1 MRESSPESRTV
12 RSTRPSTNRERERHQ
27 HDTNQ
32 ENGRRIRGRRKKPTG
47 GDDERQEEEERER
60 KREVGGEWREPGR

>member
-1 MRESSPESRTV
+1 MGESSPESRTV

-47 GDDERQEEEERER
+47 GGGGDDERQEEEERE
-60 KREVGGEWREPGR
+60 EEGGGR